1 MKLLLDEQLPRK
13 LIEHFPPDITVQTVQ
28 RQGWA
33 GIKNGELLRLAA
45 SYPSDALISADKNME
60 YQQSADELP
69 ISVVILYV
77 LRLRT
82 EDLAPLIPAAVDK
95 LNMVSS
101 PAFIRVGT

>member
-13 LIEHFPPDITVQTVQ
+13 LIRHFPPDITVQTVQ

-45 SYPSDALISADKNME
+45 AQGYDALISADKNME

-69 ISVVILYV
+69 VSVVILYV

-82 EDLAPLIPAAVDK
+82 EDLAPLIPTAVDK